1 MQSPEQEER
10 GNFQRNAILLQVS
23 MIAPVVY
30 RMLFVAYL
38 LCVSPFAIYL
48 FWTEG
53 WMQRR
58 SDYEMDLPQGW
69 IMEPAGTGPYV
80 PLFTLALA
88 NTGGYSE
95 SNEVRM
101 IIHGIQGIISN
112 RLQQIDLIPPFHKY
126 LVCPKSLR
134 ACALFKRRPK
144 ARLVRQQTSMGNH
157 DTIVDAEALIGRVDT
172 AAPVPGHQAHH
183 LL

>member
-53 WMQRR
+53 
-58 SDYEMDLPQGW
+58 
-69 IMEPAGTGPYV
+69 
-80 PLFTLALA
+80 
-88 NTGGYSE
+88 
-95 SNEVRM
+95 
-101 IIHGIQGIISN
+101 
-112 RLQQIDLIPPFHKY
+112 
-126 LVCPKSLR
+126 
-134 ACALFKRRPK
+134 
-144 ARLVRQQTSMGNH
+144 
-157 DTIVDAEALIGRVDT
+157 
-172 AAPVPGHQAHH
+172 
-183 LL
+183 